1 MKYLAILLCSFT
13 LLVASSYEKK
23 VETRLCGLI
32 GQREM
37 AKFYGDVRSMDSF
50 EKKIESYKFRH
61 GIENFD
67 ENSCHINGY
76 YPVDPNY
83 APYPPNYR
91 PYYQNEY
98 ERFDRFQRGYRGG
111 YYDGDNYDDGFER
124 GYRRGYKDGNRDYRD
139 YRLNR

>member
-1 MKYLAILLCSFT
+1 MKFLAILICSLT
-13 LLVASSYEKK
+13 LLIASSYEKK
-23 VETRLCGLI
+23 VEVKLCGLI

-50 EKKIESYKFRH
+50 DKKIESYKFRH

-67 ENSCHINGY
+67 EDSCRTGGY
-76 YPVDPNY
+76 YPVGPNY
-83 APYPPNYR
+83 GPYPPAYP
-91 PYYQNEY
+91 PYYQDGY
-98 ERFDRFQRGYRGG
+98 DRYDRFERGYDD
-111 YYDGDNYDDGFER
+111 YNYER

>member
-23 VETRLCGLI
+23 VEVKLCGLI

-50 EKKIESYKFRH
+50 DKKIESYKFRH
-61 GIENFD
+61 GIENFNED
-67 ENSCHINGY
+67 SCRTGGY
-76 YPVDPNY
+76 YPVNPNY

-98 ERFDRFQRGYRGG
+98 ERFDRFQHGYLGG
-111 YYDGDNYDDGFER
+111 YYNDDNYDDGFER
-124 GYRRGYKDGNRDYRD
+124 GYRHGYKDGRRD

>member
-1 MKYLAILLCSFT
+1 MKFLAILFFSLT
-13 LLVASSYEKK
+13 LLTASSYEKK
-23 VETRLCGLI
+23 VEVKLCGLI

-50 EKKIESYKFRH
+50 DKKIESYKFRH

-67 ENSCHINGY
+67 EDSCRTNGY
-76 YPVDPNY
+76 YPVNPNY
-83 APYPPNYR
+83 APYPPNYH

-111 YYDGDNYDDGFER
+111 YYNDDNYDDGFER
-124 GYRRGYKDGNRDYRD
+124 GYRRGYKDGRRDD
-139 YRLNR
+139 RLNR